1 MEEEKFYTI
10 ILRHDDSTKWMIND
24 PILAL
29 GEYGVED
36 DTHRIK
42 RGDGRSKWSELQ
54 YEHFG
59 LEYMITF
66 TNLQGQVEDN
76 LVLKQTFD
84 TKVDK
89 LTFEDVQNNVVAGLT
104 ITSEEGKIGKVT
116 KVTKD
121 VVLGATKQMNLLIQS
136 TDQSI
141 QGFWSIDETGMEILN
156 LKANASIDDYEAGRK
171 YFVDQICFYD
181 NILYRAVEDFEAGVV
196 FEPTKWVKLA
206 SLHSDDIKYD
216 NKISGLESKTV
227 KKALDE
233 LADLDSQKVE
243 QTRRPFKVYGTNE
256 DGEQMLYDKDSLRTV
271 DSVNG
276 IEANPTSKNIQ
287 IDAKGINYDDEAE
300 TKQTIKEVLDS
311 KVDKVV
317 AGEGAKIVRDVIV
330 AYNEE
335 TGKITLTEDKVSLE
349 DGSAETQTSEVD
361 VASNTELQN
370 TKTELNDR
378 ITEEVKNLNDR
389 ITDEVQSLNDT
400 IDKNDAAINE
410 RVDREVET
418 LNTTIDANK
427 VDIEDKLSKAQLEL
441 QTNIDTTNARIT
453 TEVATL
459 NTRIDTEVATLNN
472 TIDAN
477 KTDIETKL
485 ADEVKTLN
493 QTIDTNETEIN
504 ARVDREVA
512 DLNKTITDNKIEI
525 NDKVDAN
532 KADIEDKLTKGL
544 NTKIDKDIADSIL
557 VGIGVST
564 EPGEKLDE
572 PTLKIVAKNTDT
584 KTEIVKHIHFAEK
597 GVINV
602 TKENDHIVIDSSE
615 IDLQVKNNKEAIEA
629 NDVEINA
636 LQEHDLVH
644 DKELATHAQQIAN
657 HETRMLAAEESI
669 VRIDETIEDLTEKHE
684 NDITAVNTV
693 NADQEAHLTRI
704 DLTLDEHDE
713 RINENANSIIE
724 TNKNVSKNLES
735 INALQETKLDKNFT
749 EAAGD
754 RVVSNI
760 LLQELTGNNIANAR
774 LTGVIP
780 TTKQVL
786 TKNFVLASSDNTLVS
801 TPIKAEDGT
810 IIGYDLATN
819 LDTDVNYWITTEII
833 STTIPSETV
842 LDIAKLTSTTKSPVE
857 VQDIVSDTEGTWA
870 RVQEIDTEAN
880 TITVVT
886 FHKHAQAVWGTIK
899 GNIGEQADLKEQL
912 DSKVRKSDYD
922 GDSFL
927 VNLKMPLNITP
938 NDLYAITFS
947 TRSLATGSETNGT
960 PFGIVSDDKSVG
972 ISSKVVSGAPGLKL
986 EVNSENVLIEP
997 KESGLTS
1004 LKLGDAI
1011 RELATTKSNA
1021 TNLVNGTAT
1030 GSLRSTTSV
1039 AESDEYEMMDGAVAF
1054 GSGTKATHVQAA
1066 AFGGGTTASGPQSFA
1081 EGAATTASGG
1091 CAHAEGSATTASGG
1105 SSHAEGSGT
1114 KATEAMAHAEG
1125 NGSEA
1130 SGMASHAEGM
1140 GTKATATCAHAEGDS
1155 TEAKGMFSHAEGEL
1169 AVAEGR
1175 VSHAE
1180 GSKTYAKEAYTHV
1193 EGEGTIASSPH
1204 QHVQGRYNIE
1214 DPKDNNLTDNYLH
1227 ILGNGTADNKRS
1239 NAHTIDAKGNAWFAG
1254 NIKIGGTGQNDENAK
1269 VLITAEEVYSL
1280 TSNTVETI
1288 NGIGIDENKN
1298 ITLTGED
1305 INVDTAEDS
1314 NTIASL
1320 LQDIKDSFV
1329 ELNQEYVQGKE
1340 FFTTSL
1346 LGTNNFVHYT
1356 HIASG
1361 VTLMGRVMKDF
1372 TADTIKANAYE
1383 SFKYDVE
1390 IGNISLVGIPEQ
1402 IPGDDE
1408 IVKNKLTGVIP
1419 GTLVSGL
1426 WVDETSTADFEAYD
1440 RDNNVIANGTLKMAD
1455 VEAVTY
1461 QEMECAQFKLDLAEG
1476 QTLDT
1481 AKENCYGLRI
1491 SATYE
1496 GETMSQTFQFIY
1508 DIDNDTFYADQWPL

>member
-196 FEPTKWVKLA
+196 FDPTKWVKLA

-243 QTRRPFKVYGTNE
+243 QTRRSFKVYGTNE

-311 KVDKVV
+311 KVDKVI
-317 AGEGAKIVRDVIV
+317 AGEGAKIVRDVTV

-335 TGKITLTEDKVSLE
+335 TGRITLTEDKVSLE

-427 VDIEDKLSKAQLEL
+427 VDIEDKLSKAQSEL
-441 QTNIDTTNARIT
+441 QTNIDTANARMT

-477 KTDIETKL
+477 KTDIEAKL

-584 KTEIVKHIHFAEK
+584 KTEVVKHIHFAEK
-597 GVINV
+597 GAINV

-657 HETRMLAAEESI
+657 HETRMSEAEADI
-669 VRIDETIEDLTEKHE
+669 VRIDEAAEALEAKHDTE
-684 NDITAVNTV
+684 ITAIHTV
-693 NADQEAHLTRI
+693 NADQEAHLTR
-704 DLTLDEHDE
+704 LDQTTTEHDE
-713 RINENANSIIE
+713 RIRENANSIIE
-724 TNKNVSKNLES
+724 TNKNVSKNTEDIVELKEV
-735 INALQETKLDKNFT
+735 KLDKDFT

-780 TTKQVL
+780 STKEVL
-786 TKNFVLASSDNTLVS
+786 NKNFVLASSDNTLVS
-801 TPIKAEDGT
+801 TPIKDDNGT

-842 LDIAKLTSTTKSPVE
+842 LDIAKLTSTTKSPIE
-857 VQDIVSDTEGTWA
+857 LQDIVSDPEGTWA
-870 RVQEIDTEAN
+870 RVQEIDTDAN

-886 FHKHAQAVWGTIK
+886 FHKHAQAVWGTVKGDIK
-899 GNIGEQADLKEQL
+899 DQADLKEQL
-912 DSKVRKSDYD
+912 DSKADK
-922 GDSFL
+922 
-927 VNLKMPLNITP
+927 LNIDT
-938 NDLYAITFS
+938 NVLYDLLVT
-947 TRSLATGSETNGT
+947 TRFGEKHDFCFNFKNLYTGSTKNVVI
-960 PFGIVSDDKSVG
+960 GIDQRVDSTG
-972 ISSKVVSGAPGLKL
+972 IDYTFNDNVLTYK
-986 EVNSENVLIEP
+986 VNSENVLIDP

-1004 LKLGDAI
+1004 AKLGDAI
-1011 RELATTKSNA
+1011 RELKALDDKKVLTTDFETFKTENTQALASKVDILEGKELA
-1021 TNLVNGTAT
+1021 YNLTSLYADSDYEVASYPFVLMRYINKDSLFRGT
-1030 GSLRSTTSV
+1030 
-1039 AESDEYEMMDGAVAF
+1039 AF
-1054 GSGTKATHVQAA
+1054 GSYNQDITFEDRGNKGSRGNEFHLFSLGVNAENILIDTTDTTLTETKLAPIVR
-1066 AFGGGTTASGPQSFA
+1066 
-1081 EGAATTASGG
+1081 
-1091 CAHAEGSATTASGG
+1091 
-1105 SSHAEGSGT
+1105 
-1114 KATEAMAHAEG
+1114 
-1125 NGSEA
+1125 
-1130 SGMASHAEGM
+1130 
-1140 GTKATATCAHAEGDS
+1140 
-1155 TEAKGMFSHAEGEL
+1155 EL
-1169 AVAEGR
+1169 
-1175 VSHAE
+1175 S
-1180 GSKTYAKEAYTHV
+1180 
-1193 EGEGTIASSPH
+1193 
-1204 QHVQGRYNIE
+1204 
-1214 DPKDNNLTDNYLH
+1214 
-1227 ILGNGTADNKRS
+1227 NK
-1239 NAHTIDAKGNAWFAG
+1239 IDAGV
-1254 NIKIGGTGQNDENAK
+1254 Q
-1269 VLITAEEVYSL
+1269 
-1280 TSNTVETI
+1280 TV
-1288 NGIGIDENKN
+1288 NGVGIDENQN
-1298 ITLTGED
+1298 IQITGED

-1314 NTIASL
+1314 NTIAAL

-1340 FFTTSL
+1340 FFATSL
-1346 LGTNNFVHYT
+1346 LGANNFVHYT

-1390 IGNISLVGIPEQ
+1390 QGNISLVGIPEQ
-1402 IPGDDE
+1402 IPGDEE
-1408 IVKNKLTGVIP
+1408 IVSSKLTGVIP
-1419 GTLVSGL
+1419 GTLVGGL

-1440 RDNNVIANGTLKMAD
+1440 RDNNVIATGTLKMAD

-1476 QTLDT
+1476 QTIDT

>member
-76 LVLKQTFD
+76 PVLKQMFE

-141 QGFWSIDETGMEILN
+141 QGFWSIDETGMDILN
-156 LKANASIDDYEAGRK
+156 LKANASIDDYEVGRK

-181 NILYRAVEDFEAGVV
+181 NILYRAVEDFEAGSV

-243 QTRRPFKVYGTNE
+243 QTRRPYKVYGTNE

-317 AGEGAKIVRDVIV
+317 AGEGAKIVRDVTV

-349 DGSAETQTSEVD
+349 DGSSEIQTSEVD
-361 VASNTELQN
+361 VASNTELQD
-370 TKTELNDR
+370 TKIELDTR
-378 ITEEVKNLNDR
+378 ITEEVKTLNER
-389 ITDEVQSLNDT
+389 IDGEVQSLNDT
-400 IDKNDAAINE
+400 IDRNNTAINE
-410 RVDREVET
+410 RVDKEVET

-427 VDIEDKLSKAQLEL
+427 ADIEDKLAKAQSEL
-441 QTNIDTTNARIT
+441 QTNIDTTNTRMT
-453 TEVATL
+453 TEVTTL
-459 NTRIDTEVATLNN
+459 NERIDKEVSDLNT
-472 TIDAN
+472 TISNN

-525 NDKVDAN
+525 NDKVDTN

-564 EPGEKLDE
+564 EAGEKLDE

-584 KTEIVKHIHFAEK
+584 KTEVVKHIHFAEK

-629 NDVEINA
+629 NDIEINA

-657 HETRMLAAEESI
+657 HETRISEAEADI
-669 VRIDETIEDLTEKHE
+669 VRIDEAAEALEAKHDTE
-684 NDITAVNTV
+684 ITAIHTV
-693 NADQEAHLTRI
+693 NADQEAHLTR
-704 DLTLDEHDE
+704 LDQITTEHDE
-713 RINENANSIIE
+713 RIRENANSIIE
-724 TNKNVSKNLES
+724 TNKNVSKNTEDIVELKDV
-735 INALQETKLDKNFT
+735 KLDKDFT

-754 RVVSNI
+754 RVTANVQ
-760 LLQELTGNNIANAR
+760 LQELTGNNIANAL
-774 LTGVIP
+774 LTGVVP

-801 TPIKAEDGT
+801 TPIKDDNGT
-810 IIGYDLATN
+810 IVGYDLATN
-819 LDTDVNYWITTEII
+819 LDTDVHYWITTE
-833 STTIPSETV
+833 TLNTDIPSETIISI
-842 LDIAKLTSTTKSPVE
+842 DTLTATTKQPIE
-857 VQDIVSDTEGTWA
+857 VQDIVSDAEGTWA

-880 TITVVT
+880 TVKVVT

-986 EVNSENVLIEP
+986 EVNSENVLIDP

-1004 LKLGDAI
+1004 AKLGDVI
-1011 RELATTKSNA
+1011 RELKTLDDKKVLTTDFETFKTENTQA
-1021 TNLVNGTAT
+1021 LAGKVDILEGKELAYNLTSLYADSDYEVASYPFVLMRYINKDSLFRGT
-1030 GSLRSTTSV
+1030 
-1039 AESDEYEMMDGAVAF
+1039 AF
-1054 GSGTKATHVQAA
+1054 GSYNQDITFEDRGNKGSRGNEFHLFSLGVNAENILIDTTDTTLTETKLAPIVR
-1066 AFGGGTTASGPQSFA
+1066 
-1081 EGAATTASGG
+1081 
-1091 CAHAEGSATTASGG
+1091 
-1105 SSHAEGSGT
+1105 
-1114 KATEAMAHAEG
+1114 
-1125 NGSEA
+1125 
-1130 SGMASHAEGM
+1130 
-1140 GTKATATCAHAEGDS
+1140 
-1155 TEAKGMFSHAEGEL
+1155 EL
-1169 AVAEGR
+1169 
-1175 VSHAE
+1175 S
-1180 GSKTYAKEAYTHV
+1180 
-1193 EGEGTIASSPH
+1193 
-1204 QHVQGRYNIE
+1204 
-1214 DPKDNNLTDNYLH
+1214 
-1227 ILGNGTADNKRS
+1227 NK
-1239 NAHTIDAKGNAWFAG
+1239 IDAGV
-1254 NIKIGGTGQNDENAK
+1254 Q
-1269 VLITAEEVYSL
+1269 
-1280 TSNTVETI
+1280 TV
-1288 NGIGIDENKN
+1288 NGVGIDENQN
-1298 ITLTGED
+1298 IQITGED

-1320 LQDIKDSFV
+1320 LQDIKDSFT

-1361 VTLMGRVMKDF
+1361 VTLLGRVMKDF
-1372 TADTIKANAYE
+1372 TADTIKANTFE

-1408 IVKNKLTGVIP
+1408 IVNNKLTGVIP

-1426 WVDETSTADFEAYD
+1426 WVDETSTAEFEAYD

-1455 VEAVTY
+1455 VEAITY

-1496 GETMSQTFQFIY
+1496 GETMSQTFQFTY